1 MPLKVGIVGCG
12 GIGNTHARQYIIH
25 KDAELRCF
33 CDIDKARADKAAKQ
47 FNVKAYYSIAD
58 MVKNEQLD
66 AVSVATAGAENG
78 GHHYEPTIQCLEA
91 GLHVLCEKPISNDI
105 KQGREMVAKAKEKNL
120 YFGIDLNHRFT
131 PMTQRAKG
139 WIVEGRLGEGM
150 FLNMVMWI
158 TNGNE
163 SSPWF
168 HIKALHPHSIDVMR
182 YMAGPVKRVQAFFSK
197 PSTRKVCW
205 ANVSVNMEFTN
216 GVVGHLTGSYEMG
229 MQYGIERCEFA
240 GTKGRLVLD
249 NMFENLTLFP
259 RDGEE
264 MTVIKNNVFGQGAS
278 FELTFKNRIHRWV
291 DQVNAKVPREQIEAS
306 GEEGLAATEVAHAAI
321 ESFETGKVV
330 SLEGRG

>member
-12 GIGNTHARQYIIH
+12 GIGNTHARQYLLH
-25 KDAELRCF
+25 KDVELRCF
-33 CDIDKARADKAAKQ
+33 CDIDKARADKSAKQ

-58 MVKNEQLD
+58 MVKNEELN

-78 GHHYEPTIQCLEA
+78 GHHYQPTMECFDA

-131 PMTQRAKG
+131 PMTARAKS

-150 FLNMVMWI
+150 FINMVMWI

-182 YMAGPVKRVQAFFSK
+182 YLAGPVKRVQAFMSK
-197 PSTRKVCW
+197 PSARKVCW
-205 ANVSVNMEFTN
+205 ANISVNMEFAN
-216 GVVGHLTGSYEMG
+216 GTIGHLTGSYEMG

-249 NMFENLTLFP
+249 NMFENLALFP
-259 RDGEE
+259 REGEE
-264 MTVIKNNVFGQGAS
+264 MTVIKNNIFGQGAS
-278 FELTFKNRIHRWV
+278 FELTFKNRIHRWI
-291 DQVNAKVPREQIEAS
+291 DQVVAKVTREQIEAS

-321 ESFETGKVV
+321 ESFEGGKVV
-330 SLEGRG
+330 NLEGRG